1 MFSEDKSG
9 WGTHIIGLL
18 EFTAHIEG
26 ISTIQEVTPFMKK
39 SLSQFDSL
47 SSIFV

>member
-39 SLSQFDSL
+39 KFK
-47 SSIFV
+47 SI